1 MKTEFDI
8 SIKDNFIEPDIFK
21 SIYEKIPLY
30 HYSGDLHRYAADVGK
45 REHHLFFSKDV
56 EPEIADY
63 IRKKC
68 EKLYNKNFK
77 ENYCTYTMVQ
87 RSKPMVHCDAG
98 EFTTHQIIVYIR
110 GDVGLHR
117 GTGFYIEKNNK
128 YELNTHIGF
137 NENRAIFWYSPVFHS
152 PLLWNDENKSKRF
165 SIIAQYKEIKWA
177 KFI

>member
-1 MKTEFDI
+1 MQTEFDI
-8 SIKDNFIEPDIFK
+8 HIKDNFIDADLYE
-21 SIYEKIPLY
+21 SIYEKIPFY
-30 HYSGDLHRYAADVGK
+30 TYSGQGHKYVNKVEDHP
-45 REHHLFFSKDV
+45 HLFFGAPV
-56 EPEIADY
+56 EKEIADY

-117 GTGFYIEKNNK
+117 GTGFYIEKNNE

-165 SIIAQYKEIKWA
+165 SIIAQYKEIK
-177 KFI
+177 